1 MEKLTVLVKK
11 ASDMEFTKAEL
22 EGESTYHIL
31 KSAVGGYIEHIGF
44 RNGID
49 LWLNEEGKLISLPFN
64 TALMGADGKI
74 FDIVVG
80 DIVITS
86 SNEEGDTIS
95 LTDEQIEYFNE
106 NILDTKML
114 ITEQGMLPVL
124 NFK

>member
-11 ASDMEFTKAEL
+11 ASDMEFIKAEL
-22 EGESTYHIL
+22 TGESTYKIL
-31 KSAVGGYIEHIGF
+31 NKAVGGYIEHIGF

-49 LWLNEEGKLISLPFN
+49 LWLNEEGKLLSLPFN
-64 TALMGADGKI
+64 TALIGADGKI

-86 SNEEGDTIS
+86 SDEEGNTVS
-95 LTDEQIEYFNE
+95 LTEEQIEYFNE